1 VNTLDLVKDL
11 AIILGGMVAFT
22 TFVTGVLEYAKQNHL
37 RRAEQFVEMRRRFLE
52 TPLFRDIL
60 NRIVADDPSLAE
72 MPVQD
77 RRNFIGF
84 LEEVALLTN
93 SGLIR
98 PDVAHYMF
106 GYYVLLSDRNE
117 YLWAGLDKPGRY
129 WTLFRSFAETMRS
142 LEERPLPMPKA
153 VRI

>member
-1 VNTLDLVKDL
+1 MNRLDLVKDL
-11 AIILGGMVAFT
+11 AIILGGLVAFT
-22 TFVTGVLEYAKQNHL
+22 TFVTGVLEYSRQNHL

-52 TPLFRDIL
+52 TPLFREIL
-60 NRIVADDPSLAE
+60 NQILANDPALAE
-72 MPVQD
+72 LPAQD

-98 PDVAHYMF
+98 AEVAHYMF
-106 GYYVLLSDRNE
+106 GYYVLLADRNE
-117 YLWAGLDKPGRY
+117 HLWAGLDKSGRY
-129 WTLFRSFAETMRS
+129 WTLFRSFADSMRS
-142 LEERPLPMPKA
+142 FENLPSPQPKA